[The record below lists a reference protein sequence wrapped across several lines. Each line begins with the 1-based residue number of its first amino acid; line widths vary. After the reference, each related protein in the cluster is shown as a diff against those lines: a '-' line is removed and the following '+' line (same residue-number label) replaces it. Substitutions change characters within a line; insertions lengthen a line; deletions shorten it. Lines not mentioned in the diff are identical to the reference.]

1 MYQSYIWC
9 SLGISCWYM
18 GTYIFP
24 QMSVWGGGGHDRIA
38 GGFTTTYAIG
48 AITTDVVRCEK
59 VCQ

>member
-1 MYQSYIWC
+1 MNYFDKNFTFF
-9 SLGISCWYM
+9 LLKNTG
-18 GTYIFP
+18 
-24 QMSVWGGGGHDRIA
+24 VHDRIA

>member
-1 MYQSYIWC
+1 MLVHGYIYIPPNV
-9 SLGISCWYM
+9 SL
-18 GTYIFP
+18 
-24 QMSVWGGGGHDRIA
+24 GGGHDRIA